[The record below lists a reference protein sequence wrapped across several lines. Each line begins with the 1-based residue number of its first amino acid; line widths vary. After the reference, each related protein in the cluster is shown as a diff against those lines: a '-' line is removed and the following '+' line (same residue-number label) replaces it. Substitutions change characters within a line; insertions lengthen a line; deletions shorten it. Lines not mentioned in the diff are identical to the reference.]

1 MNTAG
6 TVSHEEVQ
14 AFFDEVLSL
23 VLSDKHIEW
32 YQVDVSAVLDGCEI
46 QGHEVDEVSGDS
58 LVFLKSSLL
67 FCSPELGVIRHYPRS
82 LVHCFVEDKRVKPDP
97 TDEEL
102 LGLLY
107 MLILSV

>member
-14 AFFDEVLSL
+14 AFLDDVSKLEMAPRYN
-23 VLSDKHIEW
+23 EW
-32 YQVDVSAVLDGCEI
+32 YLVDVSAVLDGCEI

-82 LVHCFVEDKRVKPDP
+82 LVHCFVE
-97 TDEEL
+97 
-102 LGLLY
+102 
-107 MLILSV
+107 